1 MQRIIEK
8 KSYPSA
14 FNSDALGTN
23 YDKDSF
29 TAARHFG
36 CNETSYAKPSTSN
49 LASTGTFLLQQSR
62 ICCIKNIESNAML
75 LSLQILPCN
84 QFMSFYSPDT
94 VLIELKLLDSF

>member
-29 TAARHFG
+29 AAAA
-36 CNETSYAKPSTSN
+36 T
-49 LASTGTFLLQQSR
+49 LWLQ
-62 ICCIKNIESNAML
+62 
-75 LSLQILPCN
+75 
-84 QFMSFYSPDT
+84 
-94 VLIELKLLDSF
+94 